1 MKYLYIDGDNIGL
14 KIEQSFLNNNE
25 AELNKTNLKVITAIS
40 DISAHLKKI
49 SHQII
54 FAGAD
59 GIITKGNE
67 IDIITLLNFTRDL
80 NTDLTFS
87 IGIGNN
93 LKNCYVALRYAK
105 SSGKN
110 IAVDYSDGLNFKLVK

>member
-25 AELNKTNLKVITAIS
+25 TELNKTNLKVITTIS
-40 DISAHLKKI
+40 DITAYLKEI
-49 SHQII
+49 NHQII

-59 GIITKGNE
+59 GIIAKGKE
-67 IDIITLLNFTRDL
+67 IDIKSLLKFTRDL
-80 NTDLTFS
+80 NNDITFS

-110 IAVDYSDGLNFKLVK
+110 IAVDYSDGLNFKLVT

>member
-14 KIEQSFLNNNE
+14 KIEQSFFNNDE
-25 AELNKTNLKVITAIS
+25 AELNKTNLKVINTVSEITS
-40 DISAHLKKI
+40 YLKEI
-49 SHQII
+49 NHQII
-54 FAGAD
+54 FSGAD
-59 GIITKGNE
+59 GIIAKGKEVDITK
-67 IDIITLLNFTRDL
+67 LLNFTRDL
-80 NTDLTFS
+80 NTDITFS

-93 LKNCYVALRYAK
+93 LNNCYVALRYAK